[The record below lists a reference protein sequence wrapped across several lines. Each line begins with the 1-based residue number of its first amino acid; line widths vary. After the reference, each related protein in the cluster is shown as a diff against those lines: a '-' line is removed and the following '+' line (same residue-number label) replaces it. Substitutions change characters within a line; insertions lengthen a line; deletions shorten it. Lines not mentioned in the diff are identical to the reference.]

1 VEIIKNI
8 TEMQSRADA
17 LRQSGKTIGFI
28 PTMGYFHEGH
38 LNLMRMAKNQ
48 TDLVIISN
56 YVNPAQFDRKDDLQ
70 SYPRDIERDHLLAEK
85 EGVDICFQP
94 DNLYKADHLTWVET
108 EKITDVLCGAT
119 RPGHFRGVAT
129 IVCKLF
135 NIVKPHIAF
144 LGQKD
149 AQQAAVINRMIKDL
163 NYDIK
168 LVLSPIIREN
178 YSLAM
183 SSRNVRL
190 EPEHRASAPVFYK
203 QLCMI
208 EKNLSPDLSNSGEL
222 EEQAR
227 KEILKISGTKI
238 DYISILSWPEL
249 TEPDKHSKR
258 LLIAGAVFFGN
269 VRLIDN
275 ILKEL

>member
-1 VEIIKNI
+1 MEIITNI
-8 TEMQSRADA
+8 REMQIRSDA
-17 LRQSGKTIGFI
+17 LRQTGKIIGFV

-38 LNLMRMAKNQ
+38 LNLMRMARNQ
-48 TDLVIISN
+48 ADTVIISN
-56 YVNPAQFDRKDDLQ
+56 YVNPAQFDRKNDLK
-70 SYPRDIERDHLLAEK
+70 SYPRDLERDCLLAEN

-94 DNLYKADHLTWVET
+94 ENLYETDHLTWVEA
-108 EKITDVLCGAT
+108 EKITDLLCGAT

-129 IVCKLF
+129 VVCKLF

-144 LGQKD
+144 FGQKD
-149 AQQAAVINRMIKDL
+149 AQQAAVIKSMIKDL

-168 LVLSPIIREN
+168 MVLSPIIREKDG
-178 YSLAM
+178 LAM

-190 EPEHRASAPVFYK
+190 SPEHRVASPVLYK
-203 QLCMI
+203 QLCTI
-208 EKNLSPDLSNSGEL
+208 DKELRSDLSNLREL
-222 EEQAR
+222 EKYAR
-227 KEILKISGTKI
+227 KEILKIPGTKI

-249 TEPDKHSKR
+249 TGADKHSKT

-275 ILKEL
+275 ILKVL